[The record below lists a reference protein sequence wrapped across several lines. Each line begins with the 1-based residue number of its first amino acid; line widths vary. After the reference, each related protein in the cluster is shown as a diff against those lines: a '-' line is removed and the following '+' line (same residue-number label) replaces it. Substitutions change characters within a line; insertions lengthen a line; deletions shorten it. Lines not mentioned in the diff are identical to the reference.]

1 MKNRGKYVKYKEK
14 LYEGHGEK
22 GERTVRKKK
31 VEYYRTISFAL
42 GRGVVRMRREIGE
55 IVLQHSNSKI

>member
-22 GERTVRKKK
+22 GERTVRKKRLK
-31 VEYYRTISFAL
+31 TIGLSLLLWEGGA
-42 GRGVVRMRREIGE
+42 V
-55 IVLQHSNSKI
+55 SS